1 MKEGTPLQ
9 VGYVSTA
16 GKMVLPNSVNDGRQK
31 GAPLL
36 VERIM
41 ERHHLIGALLGAMIK
56 SSFADNLFSAND
68 MSTLAIHF

>member
-1 MKEGTPLQ
+1 MKEETPLE

-16 GKMVLPNSVNDGRQK
+16 GKMVLSNCVNDGRQK
-31 GAPLL
+31 GAAL
-36 VERIM
+36 VLDRIM